1 MKKINQLLVVSVL
14 ALSTQITQAHVT
26 EDATHVHDGS
36 QMRSTI
42 QAMSPTDRMNF
53 RGAMQTSLEGMTT
66 EERQAFRDSM
76 RTEHGA
82 AQGQGGQHKYGGG
95 SDGSGQG
102 NRHMYGSG
110 SQGSGSGYGRGY
122 GRR

>member
-1 MKKINQLLVVSVL
+1 MKKINQLLIISTL
-14 ALSTQITQAHVT
+14 ALSAQITQAHVT

-53 RGAMQTSLEGMTT
+53 RGAMQTSLEGMTV
-66 EERQAFRDSM
+66 EERQVFRDSM

-82 AQGQGGQHKYGGG
+82 GQGQGNQHKYGV
-95 SDGSGQG
+95 DGSGQG

-110 SQGSGSGYGRGY
+110 SQGSGNGYGRGY
-122 GRR
+122 GKR